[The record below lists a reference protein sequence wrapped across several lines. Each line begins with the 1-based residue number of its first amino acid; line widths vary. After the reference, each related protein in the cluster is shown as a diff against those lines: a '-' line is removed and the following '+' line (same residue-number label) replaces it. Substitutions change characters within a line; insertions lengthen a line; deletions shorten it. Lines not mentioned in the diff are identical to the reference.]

1 MIVRETGGGGAAVTF
16 PTLTKTNYTEWAIL
30 MSIALQGAGLWEAVD
45 TGGAT
50 ERQERQALGAILRSV
65 SSDMV
70 TALAARDNAEIAWD
84 MLKTMRIGDNRVREA
99 RCQKLRKEFDA
110 MAFKSGESVEDF
122 TMQMSS
128 LVSELQSLG
137 DSTTELDAIQK
148 TLRVMPKRYSQMA
161 CSIETLLDLSTLSI
175 EELSGRLAAVRQ
187 SRTMQV
193 ACSSPYKNGSP
204 CAADQARVIVS
215 PEERLEAYTGK
226 ILERAGLSS
235 CNPCS
240 TPMEQRLQLRK
251 VVDGA
256 IIDATEYRSLIGSL
270 RYLVNTCPY
279 ITHDVGVV
287 SRHMEAPGKEH
298 WAAVKQILRY
308 IRGTLDYG
316 CRYEHGGA
324 VQLVGYSDSDHTGDV
339 NDCKSTTGFAFFFN
353 NNLISWCSQKQG
365 GVATSSCEAEY
376 IAAAA
381 AACQGVW
388 LNRLVGELVGK
399 EQSKF
404 KLFIDNQ
411 SAIAL
416 CKNPVHHD
424 LSKHIDT
431 KFHFTRQ
438 QVEDGVLEVEHVGT
452 KNQLADILT
461 RALGRNKFVELRHRI
476 GVRKI
481 ASMQQV

>member
-1 MIVRETGGGGAAVTF
+1 VITGCNIDEIIEFKTQMKERFEMSDLGLLSYYLGIEVQQRQGEI
-16 PTLTKTNYTEWAIL
+16 TLT
-30 MSIALQGAGLWEAVD
+30 Q
-45 TGGAT
+45 
-50 ERQERQALGAILRSV
+50 
-65 SSDMV
+65 
-70 TALAARDNAEIAWD
+70 
-84 MLKTMRIGDNRVREA
+84 
-99 RCQKLRKEFDA
+99 
-110 MAFKSGESVEDF
+110 
-122 TMQMSS
+122 
-128 LVSELQSLG
+128 
-137 DSTTELDAIQK
+137 
-148 TLRVMPKRYSQMA
+148 
-161 CSIETLLDLSTLSI
+161 
-175 EELSGRLAAVRQ
+175 
-187 SRTMQV
+187 
-193 ACSSPYKNGSP
+193 
-204 CAADQARVIVS
+204 
-215 PEERLEAYTGK
+215 EAYAGK
-226 ILERAGLSS
+226 ILERAGLST

-251 VVDGA
+251 VVDDA

-270 RYLVNTCPY
+270 RYLVNTRPD
-279 ITHDVGVV
+279 IAHAVGVV

-298 WAAVKQILRY
+298 WAAVKQILCY

-324 VQLVGYSDSDHTGDV
+324 AKLVGYSDSNHAGDI
-339 NDCKSTTGFAFFFN
+339 NDRKSTMGFAFFFN

-365 GVATSSCEAEY
+365 RVATSSCEAEY

-424 LSKHIDT
+424 RSKHIDT

-461 RALGRNKFVELRHRI
+461 KALGRNKFVELRQRI
-476 GVRKI
+476 GVQKI
-481 ASMQQV
+481 VSL